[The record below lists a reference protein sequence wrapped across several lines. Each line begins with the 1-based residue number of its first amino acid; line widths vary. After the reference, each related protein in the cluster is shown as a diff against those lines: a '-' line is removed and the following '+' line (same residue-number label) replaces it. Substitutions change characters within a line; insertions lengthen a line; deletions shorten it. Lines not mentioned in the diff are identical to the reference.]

1 MAMVIPSRV
10 PHVTIEIRD
19 VAHRELMTAIEILS
33 PTNKCGEG
41 YREYLDKRRRLL
53 CSMAHLIGS
62 ICSVEDAFN
71 YDLSLDYTRPAEIPL
86 VGEALAWAAER
97 LHQAGI
103 VKRIE

>member
-10 PHVTIEIRD
+10 SHVTIEIRD

-41 YREYLDKRRRLL
+41 YREYLDKRRRLFRVWRI
-53 CSMAHLIGS
+53 SSRS

-71 YDLSLDYTRPAEIPL
+71 MSKHCLPHHI
-86 VGEALAWAAER
+86 
-97 LHQAGI
+97 
-103 VKRIE
+103 